1 MTIALGKAV
10 DGLAAHEEVA
20 QHTIHDIVDAA
31 RLHALVVVAVAAVH
45 VHAGIVA
52 QRRIAVDVEGGGQHL
67 LADHVLEG
75 LAAFLEAVAF
85 EAVSEDLMEE
95 DAGSGPREDGRA
107 GVGIGDG
114 SGLQSLYTFEQVLR
128 RGDETLLGGQRVGVE
143 SKEILHHRQHHAV
156 VGHGLGDDEDTC
168 RAPVLHHL
176 GAVGVDEIGAVDL
189 IDQRCRTVLQAW
201 IGLEHGADGIELSG
215 PLLVVEL
222 CCGWVEGR
230 FVVVLGRC
238 FGEAGRLILVSG

>member
-1 MTIALGKAV
+1 MT
-10 DGLAAHEEVA
+10 
-20 QHTIHDIVDAA
+20 
-31 RLHALVVVAVAAVH
+31 
-45 VHAGIVA
+45 
-52 QRRIAVDVEGGGQHL
+52 
-67 LADHVLEG
+67 
-75 LAAFLEAVAF
+75 
-85 EAVSEDLMEE
+85 EDLMEE
-95 DAGSGPREDGRA
+95 DAGSGTREDGRA
-107 GVGIGDG
+107 GIGIGDG
-114 SGLQSLYTFEQVLR
+114 SSLQGLHAFEQVLR
-128 RGDETLLGGQRVGVE
+128 SGDEPLLGGQRVGVVG
-143 SKEILHHRQHHAV
+143 KEVLQHWQHHAV
-156 VGHGLGDDEDTC
+156 VGHGLSNDDDAC